1 MEDDYI
7 TEKLK
12 EIKKD
17 IEDLKKSI
25 EELEGKWNGKTEGL
39 EE

>member
-12 EIKKD
+12 EIKKM
-17 IEDLKKSI
+17 IADLKKSI
-25 EELEGKWNGKTEGL
+25 EELEGKWNGKKSQS
-39 EE
+39 